1 MDRSPDFESFG
12 VKLVYIVKE
21 DIKNEL
27 EDFVKIVGCPPEEI
41 YIDPDHSFYAT
52 LGGGDMQAETMMSFM
67 RKVMFGGRLK
77 RNLDRAQA
85 ENPEIQGNLLI
96 GEGFIKGGLYVLCP
110 DGTPEYA
117 FFEEEIGDHAPLDA
131 VMTAVERASQK
142 QRSLQL

>member
-1 MDRSPDFESFG
+1 MEKSPDFESFG

-21 DIKNEL
+21 DIKNEI
-27 EDFVKIVGCPPEEI
+27 EDFVTLVGCPPEEI
-41 YIDPDHSFYAT
+41 YIDSGHSFYAT
-52 LGGGDMQAETMMSFM
+52 LGGGDKQAETMMTFL

-85 ENPEIQGNLLI
+85 ENPEITGNVSI

-110 DGTPEYA
+110 DGTSEYA

-131 VMTAVERASQK
+131 VMKAVERASQK